1 MSLRILTGSQ
11 VDGILTKLPL
21 HPALESQANVFRA
34 FTRQAK
40 GVTNDQQGAAASI
53 QTPHRLTVNSDDFSM
68 LFMPSRAP
76 TATTGQIDQ
85 GEKEQTTTA
94 CKIVSVPSAGSAEG
108 LPASTII
115 MDEESGKVKAL
126 INARKL
132 TALRNACGSAVF
144 LSLFPPAAT
153 KHLLLFGSG
162 AQCLSHALLFLRL
175 HSFSQVTFV
184 VRSINQRSQSSA
196 SAIESQF
203 PAAKVALAMHSS
215 PSDELSQL
223 VSTADVI
230 VTATSS
236 LTPLFDSSPTCP
248 KPGARVIMIGSY
260 KPEMHEIDQALMKRA
275 AKVVVDSRKACQRE
289 AGEIIDAGK
298 QVAGGAG
305 LVELGELL
313 GDTGLPGE
321 AVKDSG
327 DTFEKE
333 VVIFKSV
340 GIGIQDVAISKVVLE
355 QAEINSIGTV
365 IEDYD

>member
-11 VDGILTKLPL
+11 VDSILARLPL
-21 HPALESQANVFRA
+21 DPALESQANVFRA
-34 FTRQAK
+34 LTRQAK
-40 GVTNDQQGAAASI
+40 GVTNIQQGAASI
-53 QTPHRLTVNSDDFSM
+53 QTPHRLTVNSDKFSM

-76 TATTGQIDQ
+76 TGASGQTG
-85 GEKEQTTTA
+85 GGGKEQTTTA
-94 CKIVSVPSAGSAEG
+94 CKIVSVPSGSSAEG

-115 MDEESGKVKAL
+115 MDEVSGKAKAL

-132 TALRNACGSAVF
+132 TALRNACGGYILHVTKHVHDCQPLILAFLGSAVF
-144 LSLFPPAAT
+144 LSLFPAVTT

-162 AQCLSHALLFLRL
+162 AQCVSHALLFLRL
-175 HSFSQVTFV
+175 HPFSQVTFV

-196 SAIESQF
+196 SAIQSQF
-203 PAAKVALAMHSS
+203 PAARVSLSVHSS

-223 VSTADVI
+223 VATADVI

-260 KPEMHEIDQALMKRA
+260 KPEMHEVDQALMKRA
-275 AKVVVDSRKACQRE
+275 AKVVVDSRKACERE
-289 AGEIIDAGK
+289 AGEIIDAGIK
-298 QVAGGAG
+298 VAGGAG

-313 GDTGLPGE
+313 EEAGLPG

-333 VVIFKSV
+333 VIIFKSV
-340 GIGIQDVAISKVVLE
+340 GNNQYCIL
-355 QAEINSIGTV
+355 
-365 IEDYD
+365 

>member
-11 VDGILTKLPL
+11 VDSILATLPL
-21 HPALESQANVFRA
+21 DPALESQANVFRA

-40 GVTNDQQGAAASI
+40 GVTDTQQGAASI

-76 TATTGQIDQ
+76 TGAAGKTGLD
-85 GEKEQTTTA
+85 GKEQTTTA
-94 CKIVSVPSAGSAEG
+94 CKIVSVPSNSSAEG

-115 MDEESGKVKAL
+115 MDEVSGKAKAL

-144 LSLFPPAAT
+144 LSLFPAVTT

-175 HSFSQVTFV
+175 HPFSQVTFV
-184 VRSINQRSQSSA
+184 VRSINQRSQSST
-196 SAIESQF
+196 STIQSQF
-203 PAAKVALAMHSS
+203 PAAGVSLAVHSS

-223 VSTADVI
+223 VATADVI

-236 LTPLFDSSPTCP
+236 IRPLFDSSPTCP

-260 KPEMHEIDQALMKRA
+260 KPEMHEVDQALMKRA
-275 AKVVVDSRKACQRE
+275 AKVVVDSRKACERE
-289 AGEIIDAGK
+289 AGEIIDAGNK
-298 QVAGGAG
+298 VAGGTG

-313 GDTGLPGE
+313 GEAGLPG
-321 AVKDSG
+321 AVSG
-327 DTFEKE
+327 DIFEKE
-333 VVIFKSV
+333 VIIFKSV
-340 GIGIQDVAISKVVLE
+340 GLGIQDVAISKVVLE
-355 QAEINSIGTV
+355 QAEINRIGTV

>member
-40 GVTNDQQGAAASI
+40 GVTNDQQGAAAPI
-53 QTPHRLTVNSDDFSM
+53 QTPHRLTVNSDEFSM

-76 TATTGQIDQ
+76 TGTTGQIGQ
-85 GEKEQTTTA
+85 GGKEQTTTA

-132 TALRNACGSAVF
+132 TALRNAC
-144 LSLFPPAAT
+144 
-153 KHLLLFGSG
+153 
-162 AQCLSHALLFLRL
+162 
-175 HSFSQVTFV
+175 
-184 VRSINQRSQSSA
+184 A

-203 PAAKVALAMHSS
+203 PAANVSLAMHSF

-275 AKVVVDSRKACQRE
+275 TKVVVDSRKACQRE

-298 QVAGGAG
+298 QIAGGAG

-321 AVKDSG
+321 AVKDG
-327 DTFEKE
+327 EDTFEKE

>member
-11 VDGILTKLPL
+11 VDSILANLPL

-34 FTRQAK
+34 FTRQAE
-40 GVTNDQQGAAASI
+40 GVTNDQQGAAPI
-53 QTPHRLTVNSDDFSM
+53 QTPHRLTVNSDEFSM

-76 TATTGQIDQ
+76 TGTTGQIGQ
-85 GEKEQTTTA
+85 GGKEQTTTA

-126 INARKL
+126 MNARKL

-203 PAAKVALAMHSS
+203 PTAKVSLAMHSS
-215 PSDELSQL
+215 PSNELSQL

-275 AKVVVDSRKACQRE
+275 AKVVVDSRKACERE

-321 AVKDSG
+321 TVKDDSG
-327 DTFEKE
+327 DAFGKE

-355 QAEINSIGTV
+355 QAETNSIGTV
-365 IEDYD
+365 IGDYD